1 MMANPSLTQ
10 TLIDRSKSFREPYEF
25 LFKINDN
32 IIVQRFFTVGNYNPE
47 SIYSLELKEAID
59 ECTFNNIEHPGII
72 QDELKNRTLDFMD
85 EFRYYFADDSNF
97 DRNDSLDK
105 YLFQVRVN
113 GKIVI
118 EKSWDATIYP
128 AKIRYDVNIKR
139 HIARIINIIQ
149 NVLSMP
155 SKRLTTK
162 FQHYSLTP
170 PVDATEQKD

>member
-25 LFKINDN
+25 LFKINEN

-47 SIYSLELKEAID
+47 SIYSLELKDAVDDCI
-59 ECTFNNIEHPGII
+59 GII

-85 EFRYYFADDSNF
+85 EFKYYFADDPNF
-97 DRNDSLDK
+97 DRNDSPDK

-118 EKSWDATIYP
+118 ERYWDATIYP

-139 HIARIINIIQ
+139 HIARIISIIQ
-149 NVLSMP
+149 SILSMP
-155 SKRLTTK
+155 SRKLTTK

-170 PVDATEQKD
+170 PADVNEQKN